1 VRIPLFGY
9 TENIRKGGGVFQGD
23 SSNGTSIS
31 ASCLYSRLP
40 VQIRPEW
47 TDVLLGGDHVF
58 KMRLIG
64 QQIIC
69 TRPAG
74 FVDEQTTQATMD
86 RVEDAVGTF
95 IPDGLPFVWVSDY
108 SGMSGITIGARRLF
122 ASTVS
127 KWSRVCGM
135 VLFGMSPFFS
145 ATVRLAI
152 RLNLV
157 PFPVHTAASFQEAIE
172 VATSILR
179 SLPSSERPVP
189 IPPAILTDERWKL
202 ELHGYSI
209 RFEVIDGSV
218 LHSVQKGSIREE
230 HLDPVFEM
238 RDEVMLAS
246 GLKNKRFSILAG
258 LENVEK
264 SSHAGRLGYVRRMAR
279 WYHQNPFDVEVFY
292 GLNPLMST
300 VIKVTATLAPFK
312 VHVSKTYEEG
322 LEYIAGYVTAQRA
335 KASGGDFAPP
345 GTSPLKESVPPEK
358 IDEFLRVLG
367 AISWGTDEELNL
379 EEIDSSDPLAL
390 VYEAIGLVK
399 IEIGDLLARQE
410 RDAVERRRLQERLAR
425 SEKMEALGLLA
436 GGVAH
441 DLNNILSG
449 IVSYPELLLMD
460 ENLSPEMRRAINTI
474 KKSGDQAA
482 AVVKDLMAVSRG
494 AVAKTQPLSLSA
506 VVREY
511 LRSPDFVVMS
521 SNHPD
526 VIIEVCLDEE
536 PALILGSSVHLR
548 KVVANLV
555 TNAFESFGHEAK
567 EGRVDVK
574 TFLRP
579 AHAGQSAGPDG
590 APDGDAMVLRV
601 VDNGPGIDAEHRERI
616 FEPFFTKKI
625 LGRSGT
631 GLGLTVVWNIVKNHD
646 GFIDLAS
653 GEEGTSFDLYF
664 PVTADAP
671 LKRSESVPPDQL
683 RGSGQRILVVDDV
696 AAQREIAAAL
706 LIRLGYEVATVSS
719 GELAIERLR
728 SEEFDVLLLDMLMEP
743 GLNGRETY
751 EMVLRFRPG
760 QKAVIASGFSQDEEV
775 RKARVLGAGAFIAKP
790 YSLEEVG
797 VALRDVLEG

>member
-1 VRIPLFGY
+1 M
-9 TENIRKGGGVFQGD
+9 FQGD
-23 SSNGTSIS
+23 SSNGTLIS

-86 RVEDAVGTF
+86 RVEGAVETF
-95 IPDGLPFVWVSDY
+95 VPAGLPFVWVSDY

-122 ASTVS
+122 ASKVS
-127 KWSRVCGM
+127 KWNRLRGM

-145 ATVRLAI
+145 ATVRLAV

-157 PFPVHTAASFQEAIE
+157 PFPVHTVACYQEAIE
-172 VATSILR
+172 VAISILQ
-179 SLPSSERPVP
+179 SLPSSKRPVS
-189 IPPAILTDERWKL
+189 IPPAILTDERWQL
-202 ELHGYSI
+202 GLDGYSI
-209 RFEVIDGSV
+209 RFEVINGSI

-230 HLDPVFEM
+230 HLDPVFEL

-246 GLKNKRFSILAG
+246 GLKSKSFSILAG
-258 LENVEK
+258 LEDVEK

-279 WYHQNPFDVEVFY
+279 WYHENPFDVEVFY

-300 VIKVTATLAPFK
+300 VINVSARLTPFK

-322 LEYIAGYVTAQRA
+322 LEYISGFVSANRIRPSSGSFEQAVTNRHEDMV
-335 KASGGDFAPP
+335 S
-345 GTSPLKESVPPEK
+345 PEK
-358 IDEFLRVLG
+358 IDELLRVLG
-367 AISWGTDEELNL
+367 AISWGRDEELNL

-410 RDAVERRRLQERLAR
+410 RDAIERRRLQDRLAR

-460 ENLSPEMRRAINTI
+460 GDLSPETRRAIETI

-494 AVAKTQPLSLSA
+494 AAAKTQPVSLSA

-511 LRSPDFVVMS
+511 LGSPDFVAMS
-521 SNHPD
+521 SNHLD
-526 VIIEVCLDEE
+526 VTIEARLDE
-536 PALILGSSVHLR
+536 GSTLVSGSPVHLR

-555 TNAFESFGHEAK
+555 TNAFESFGHEKK
-567 EGRVDVK
+567 EGRVNVE
-574 TFLRP
+574 TLLRP
-579 AHAGQSAGPDG
+579 AHAGRLAGLDG

-601 VDNGPGIDAEHRERI
+601 VDNGPGIDAEYRERV

-631 GLGLTVVWNIVKNHD
+631 GLGLTVVWNIVKNHG
-646 GFIDLAS
+646 GFIDLVS
-653 GEEGTSFDLYF
+653 GEQGTSFDLYF
-664 PVTADAP
+664 PATTDSP
-671 LKRSESVPPDQL
+671 PERDESVPLEHL
-683 RGSGQRILVVDDV
+683 RGRGQRVLIVDDV

-706 LIRLGYEVATVSS
+706 LVQLGYEVASVSS

-728 SEEFDVLLLDMLMEP
+728 SDEFDVLLLDMLMEP
-743 GLNGRETY
+743 GLNGRETF
-751 EMVLRFRPG
+751 EMVLGFRPD
-760 QKAVIASGFSQDEEV
+760 QRAVIASGFSQDEEV
-775 RKARVLGAGAFIAKP
+775 RKARALGAGGFIAKP